1 MRSASRTVLPILVSL
16 GVGGLA
22 GCPHPA
28 LGQNDQKTQDVT
40 GILER
45 IRQDVGHYELQAAG
59 WRGIIGP
66 KTADPAMPPPPF
78 AIACPKSLVNY
89 DFDVTKIELA
99 LEVVA
104 TNTATADV
112 VGLKVPIGGASL
124 GLDLNGSIAKTQTKT
139 IVLDRIPTNDLSELR
154 KYRDGQDYANLTR
167 RHQAF
172 LSSHSPSVG
181 ENAPPPV
188 FPISDMIIGLRKS
201 LLEASGKLPCFDTA
215 NGEAVGHSIKF
226 EFEVD
231 KAVDPTLGF
240 TFLIV
245 TAKAD
250 DKIQNQVNNTITI
263 TVAPHAKPG
272 AKK

>member
-28 LGQNDQKTQDVT
+28 LGQNDQMTQNVT

-59 WRGIIGP
+59 WRGIFGP
-66 KTADPAMPPPPF
+66 KTADPARPHV
-78 AIACPKSLVNY
+78 AIACPKSLANY
-89 DFDVTKIELA
+89 DFDVTKIELT

-104 TNTATADV
+104 ANTATDD
-112 VGLKVPIGGASL
+112 VGLKIPIGGGSL
-124 GLDLNGSIAKTQTKT
+124 GPDLNGSVAKTQTKT
-139 IVLDRIPTNDLSELR
+139 IVLDSIPTNDLSELT
-154 KYRDGQDYANLTR
+154 KYRNGPDYANLTK

-181 ENAPPPV
+181 EKAPPSV
-188 FPISDMIIGLRKS
+188 FPISDTIIGLRKS
-201 LLEASGKLPCFDTA
+201 LLEASGKPPCFDTA
-215 NGEAVGHSIKF
+215 NGEAVGNSIKF

-263 TVAPHAKPG
+263 TVAPHSKPG